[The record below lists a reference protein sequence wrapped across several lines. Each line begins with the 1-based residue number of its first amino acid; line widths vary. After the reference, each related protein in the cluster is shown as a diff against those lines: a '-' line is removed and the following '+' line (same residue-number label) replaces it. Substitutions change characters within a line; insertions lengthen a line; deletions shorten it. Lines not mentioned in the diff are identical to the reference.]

1 MSELRCYRKKKEASV
16 VAVQVALDTDGFSY
30 RKWGSTQFCKPGDWL
45 VNNQGD
51 TYTVDRETFESTYSE
66 VSPGIYTKSAPVWA
80 QKADEPG
87 VVETKEGATHYVA
100 GEYLV
105 FNDADRKDG
114 YAVSADKFEAMY
126 APVEVGDDEGS

>member
-16 VAVQVALDTDGFSY
+16 AAVQVALDTDGFSY
-30 RKWGSTQFCKPGDWL
+30 RKWGGTQFCKPGDWL

-66 VSPGIYTKSAPVWA
+66 VSPGTYKKSAPVWA

-87 VVETKEGATHYVA
+87 VVETKEGATHYIA
-100 GEYLV
+100 GDYLV